1 MRFLHLSTDKYNKL
15 KEFLDTDK
23 WITLKIVE
31 AKYIQGLDIWEV
43 TFDKEVTGMDGFYL
57 GQHI

>member
-1 MRFLHLSTDKYNKL
+1 MKFLHLSTDKYNKL

-31 AKYIQGLDIWEV
+31 AKYIQVLDIWEV

-57 GQHI
+57 GQNI